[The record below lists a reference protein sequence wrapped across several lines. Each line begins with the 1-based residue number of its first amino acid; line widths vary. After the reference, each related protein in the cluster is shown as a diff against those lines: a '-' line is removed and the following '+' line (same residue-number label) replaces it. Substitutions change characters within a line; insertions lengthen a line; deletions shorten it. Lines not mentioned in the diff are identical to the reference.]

1 MFLLSGELASEPQ
14 DPGILKTREASVQAM
29 KVHEVTCLNFWAFCK
44 WHMWHFDFTG
54 YIFVFSFYFTCLAS
68 SPRQKTYL
76 HLSPQSRLFPGILS
90 VVMVLPSVILTHAW
104 ACLSLSS
111 GHMEPSQGQV
121 KPGAWPQH
129 ALRVRAGVHPE
140 GLRPASRAQKAASF
154 WRACHGAAGPI
165 ALSISCHCW
174 AAEGHGFLSNQICL

>member
-1 MFLLSGELASEPQ
+1 
-14 DPGILKTREASVQAM
+14 M

-54 YIFVFSFYFTCLAS
+54 YIFVFSFYFACLAS

-111 GHMEPSQGQV
+111 GHMEPSRGQV

-129 ALRVRAGVHPE
+129 ALRVRAGVHPK
-140 GLRPASRAQKAASF
+140 GPRPASGAQKAASF
-154 WRACHGAAGPI
+154 WRACHGAAGPV
-165 ALSISCHCW
+165 AVYLVSLLGCGRSWLPVQSDLS
-174 AAEGHGFLSNQICL
+174 LSPLSSWWCTPLTDNSSMDWGQFWCF